1 MHCGRLWDGF
11 EGSVGLEGTLGAL
24 RSAGYETPDSPGQH
38 RRVSFARCLQK
49 RLPLDTRP
57 LPLCSHIS
65 AYCAASVWDYTI
77 VNSSNFLL
85 GPQNVGNIRT
95 IFRASEGSPQ
105 GRSGSATATEDC
117 ITREAHN
124 EKAQLETTSL
134 GGVLSRQPKPRR
146 YVVDVLCSVRETD

>member
-1 MHCGRLWDGF
+1 M
-11 EGSVGLEGTLGAL
+11 GLEGTLGVL
-24 RSAGYETPDSPGQH
+24 RSMGYETPDSPGQH
-38 RRVSFARCLQK
+38 RLVSFARRLQK

-105 GRSGSATATEDC
+105 GRSSSSTATEDC

-134 GGVLSRQPKPRR
+134 GGVLSRQPKPHR
-146 YVVDVLCSVRETD
+146 YVVHVLCSVGETD